1 MAASQINSVLDTMSY
16 VLGDKGNHI
25 KNLTKAEG
33 SRAENDKF
41 FTELVLFDSQTFNQ
55 LQPFISGRGV
65 FVAGKMPEHM
75 SILYPKETAYF
86 KVLTST
92 CIIGVSGFNE
102 ERMETDDV
110 KAATDQNSTKYVT
123 KLTGTTDEITLT
135 YMCEF
140 TSLVIHNYITTWM
153 HLVYNPGS
161 MAAAYCHL
169 TGLEYHEGNHTMTAV
184 YVVTNPSYQTV
195 EIGAVFYGMFPINNL
210 QQSYLNATFGQ
221 HDFPTVEVQFKVHT
235 YTTALPNVMEVC
247 KKTLDDYVNR
257 TAIVDYR
264 VKKVPNTADFLIG

>member
-1 MAASQINSVLDTMSY
+1 MAQINSVLDTMSY

-25 KNLTKAEG
+25 KNLTTADKG
-33 SRAENDKF
+33 SAQNDKF
-41 FTELVLFDSQTFNQ
+41 FTELVLFDSQTFNK
-55 LQPFISGRGV
+55 LQPFINGRGI
-65 FVAGKMPEHM
+65 FIAGKMPQHM
-75 SILYPKETAYF
+75 EILYPKETAYF

-92 CIIGVSGFNE
+92 CIIGVNGFANE
-102 ERMETDDV
+102 TMETDEV
-110 KAATDQNSTKYVT
+110 KAATDQNTAAYVT
-123 KLTGTTDEITLT
+123 KLTGNTTSITLT
-135 YMCEF
+135 YLCEF
-140 TSLVIHNYITTWM
+140 TSLVIYNYVTTWM

-169 TGLEYHEGNHTMTAV
+169 TGLEYHEGNHTMTGV

-195 EIGAVFYGMFPINNL
+195 EIGAVFYGMFPTDNL
-210 QQSYLNATFGQ
+210 QSNYLNATFGT
-221 HDFPTVEVQFKVHT
+221 HDIPTVELAFKVHT

-264 VKKVPNTADFLIG
+264 VKKVPTTGDFLL